1 MGHSREESDL
11 DYAFSI
17 TTRVPECYG
26 SGVRCHRL
34 EQTYSLGPLRL
45 NTEVVL
51 RSSTSLKNNRTVFT
65 DDNGYQLMERRHRT
79 FINNT
84 VARVRALE
92 YTERSCFP
100 VDVSSISVFQ
110 NFFPM
115 VRTAYIADELSRLV
129 LVGDRAHGVSSQAN
143 GQLEVLLSTNR

>member
-1 MGHSREESDL
+1 MLPVDHSREESDR

-26 SGVRCHRL
+26 TRVKCHRL
-34 EQTYSLGPLRL
+34 EQTYSLGPLRI

-65 DDNGYQLMERRHRT
+65 DDNGYQMMERTHRT

-84 VARVRALE
+84 VARVRRLDFGE
-92 YTERSCFP
+92 LSCFP
-100 VDVSSISVFQ
+100 VDVAYPCISEL
-110 NFFPM
+110 FP
-115 VRTAYIADELSRLV
+115 
-129 LVGDRAHGVSSQAN
+129 HGPGGVH
-143 GQLEVLLSTNR
+143 